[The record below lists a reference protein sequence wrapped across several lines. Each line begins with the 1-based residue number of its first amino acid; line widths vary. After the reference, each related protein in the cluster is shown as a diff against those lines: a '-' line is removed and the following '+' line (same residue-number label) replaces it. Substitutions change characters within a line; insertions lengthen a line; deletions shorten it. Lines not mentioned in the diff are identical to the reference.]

1 MNKTST
7 PEKVEKEKNPFQV
20 TEAIPEQKG
29 ENDSFKSDEEE
40 EAPKETIEPKK

>member
-1 MNKTST
+1 MNKAST

-20 TEAIPEQKG
+20 TETIPEQKG

-40 EAPKETIEPKK
+40 APKETVEPKK